1 MRSLALTLALITVAR
16 SSEPSAVLSDYGARA
31 PTPEQVAP
39 QPVPP
44 QPADAVG
51 ARKRAA
57 VWLLEHQHAD
67 GGWSSGNHGT
77 TGADAPSDVATTAF
91 AVMALSRD
99 AGMKSTHD
107 VAIDKG
113 VRFVVNAVE
122 TAPPGPKLA
131 TPEGTQIQYKLG
143 QLVDT
148 HLASLMLTEVLPK
161 LEGDLQRRAKVA
173 LQKVVDKVEAA
184 QNADGSFDANAWA
197 PVLSDAIA
205 AQSLSG
211 AANLGIDVDEKVL
224 AKSDEYQAAQGAGG
238 SFDTSKGAGVKLYA
252 VASGMRSNDVAA
264 QRVAAAPAAEV
275 KAKAE
280 AAEREAVASVRAETT
295 EIIAG
300 YGSIGGEEM
309 LSYMMISDTLA
320 AKGGKEYADWQ
331 TQIGKTLA
339 SAQNADGS
347 WVGHHCITSQAFAT
361 AGGVMVLTA
370 GEHAAIASK
379 IRG

>member
-1 MRSLALTLALITVAR
+1 MSSLILTLALITTAR
-16 SSEPSAVLSDYGARA
+16 SSEPSAVLTDYGARA
-31 PTPEQVAP
+31 ATPEQVTP
-39 QPVPP
+39 LPP
-44 QPADAVG
+44 QSVDAAG

-99 AGMKSTHD
+99 AGVKGTHD
-107 VAIDKG
+107 VAIEKG
-113 VRFVVNAVE
+113 VRFVVHAVE
-122 TAPPGPKLA
+122 TAPPGPRLA

-211 AANLGIDVDEKVL
+211 AANLGIEVDEEVL

-264 QRVAAAPAAEV
+264 QRVGASAPPAEA

-280 AAEREAVASVRAETT
+280 AAEREAVASVRAETS

-300 YGSIGGEEM
+300 FGSIGGEEM

-320 AKGGKEYADWQ
+320 QKGGKEFADWQ

-361 AGGVMVLTA
+361 AGGVLVLSA
-370 GEHAAIASK
+370 GDHAAIASK

>member
-1 MRSLALTLALITVAR
+1 MRSLVLTLALITAAR
-16 SSEPSAVLSDYGARA
+16 SSEPSAVLSDYGPRA
-31 PTPEQVAP
+31 AMPEQVA
-39 QPVPP
+39 QP
-44 QPADAVG
+44 PAQSPDAAG

-67 GGWSSGNHGT
+67 GGWSSGAHGT
-77 TGADAPSDVATTAF
+77 TGAEAPSDVATTAF

-99 AGMKSTHD
+99 ASGKTTH
-107 VAIDKG
+107 AEPIEKG
-113 VRFVVNAVE
+113 VRFVVHAVE
-122 TAPPGPKLA
+122 IAPPGPKLA
-131 TPEGTQIQYKLG
+131 TPENTQIQYKLG

-173 LQKVVDKVEAA
+173 LQTVVDKVEAA

-205 AQSLSG
+205 AQSLTQ
-211 AANLGIDVDEKVL
+211 AANLGIPVDEEVL
-224 AKSDEYQAAQGAGG
+224 AKSDAYQSEQGADG

-264 QRVAAAPAAEV
+264 DRVGGSAPPAEM

-280 AAEREAVASVRAETT
+280 AAEREAMSAVRAETSQ
-295 EIIAG
+295 IIAG
-300 YGSIGGEEM
+300 FGSIGGEEM

-320 AKGGKEYADWQ
+320 AKGGKEFTDWQ
-331 TQIGKTLA
+331 TQIGTTLA

-361 AGGVMVLTA
+361 AGGVLVLTA
-370 GEHAAIASK
+370 GDHAAIASK